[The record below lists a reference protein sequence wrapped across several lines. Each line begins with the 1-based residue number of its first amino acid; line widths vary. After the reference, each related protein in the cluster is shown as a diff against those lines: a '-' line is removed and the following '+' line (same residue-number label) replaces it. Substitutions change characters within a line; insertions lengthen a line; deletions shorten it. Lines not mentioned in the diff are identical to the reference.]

1 MLRINRRNSDSGE
14 RVLFETRP
22 RLIVRLKSAIF
33 KFIIVLLLLYFF
45 TTIIRYAALLQGS
58 VSTVVTVPVVTGTTY
73 GVLLIILLLLL
84 WIFWNILSWRSEE
97 YKLTNQRV
105 MLKSGIIRKNSV
117 YMHYNKIQD
126 IIISQSI
133 MERITNSGDIEIF
146 GGHDR
151 TSLILTDIP
160 DPGEIENMINRM
172 IEGDDQEFETNPPE
186 ELQNNQTNLRS
197 QKPQKPQKPEK
208 RQSVMEEYDKKFKL

>member
-1 MLRINRRNSDSGE
+1 MLGINKRNSHNKE

-22 RLIVRLKSAIF
+22 RFIVRLKSAVF
-33 KFIIVLLLLYFF
+33 KFVLIIILLFFF
-45 TTIIRYAALLQGS
+45 TTIIKYAVILQNN
-58 VSTVVTVPVVTGTTY
+58 VSNFVNVPFVTGTTY
-73 GVLLIILLLLL
+73 GILLIILLLLL
-84 WIFWNILSWRSEE
+84 WILWNILSWRAEN

-105 MLKSGIIRKNSV
+105 IVKKGIIRKNSV

-133 MERITNSGDIEIF
+133 VERISNSGDIEIF

-151 TSLILTDIP
+151 TSLILEDIP
-160 DPGEIENMINRM
+160 NPGEVENMINRM
-172 IEGDDQEFETNPPE
+172 IEGDDQEFEVPIE
-186 ELQNNQTNLRS
+186 ESKEPKKYVQN
-197 QKPQKPQKPEK
+197 QKPQKSKTQK

>member
-1 MLRINRRNSDSGE
+1 MLGINRRNSQTGE

-45 TTIIRYAALLQGS
+45 TTIIRYAALIQGS
-58 VSTVVTVPVVTGTTY
+58 VSTIVTVPFVTGTTY
-73 GVLLIILLLLL
+73 GVLIIIVLLLI
-84 WIFWNILSWRSEE
+84 WILWNILSWRSEN
-97 YKLTNQRV
+97 YRLTNQRV
-105 MLKSGIIRKNSV
+105 MVKSGVIRKNNV

-151 TSLILTDIP
+151 TSLILEDIP
-160 DPGEIENMINRM
+160 NPGEVENMINRM
-172 IEGDDQEFETNPPE
+172 IEGDDSEFETNPPE
-186 ELQNNQTNLRS
+186 EPQSAQNNLRS
-197 QKPQKPQKPEK
+197 QKPQKPQK

>member
-1 MLRINRRNSDSGE
+1 MLGISRRNSHPEE

-33 KFIIVLLLLYFF
+33 KFIIVLVLLYFF

-58 VSTVVTVPVVTGTTY
+58 VSTLVTVPFVTGTTY
-73 GVLLIILLLLL
+73 GILTIILLLLM
-84 WIFWNILSWRSEE
+84 WILWNILSWRSEN

-105 MLKSGIIRKNSV
+105 MVKTGVIRKNSV

-151 TSLILTDIP
+151 TSLILEDIP
-160 DPGEIENMINRM
+160 NPGEVENMINRM
-172 IEGDDQEFETNPPE
+172 IEGDDQEFESNPTE
-186 ELQNNQTNLRS
+186 EPLRP
-197 QKPQKPQKPEK
+197 QKILKPQKPQK

>member
-1 MLRINRRNSDSGE
+1 MLGITRRNSSSEE

-33 KFIIVLLLLYFF
+33 KFIIVLVLLYFF

-58 VSTVVTVPVVTGTTY
+58 VSTLVKVPLVTGTTY
-73 GVLLIILLLLL
+73 GVLTIILLLLL
-84 WIFWNILSWRSEE
+84 WILWNILSWRSEN

-105 MLKSGIIRKNSV
+105 MVKTGVIRKNSV

-151 TSLILTDIP
+151 TSLILEDIP
-160 DPGEIENMINRM
+160 NPSEVENMINRM
-172 IEGDDQEFETNPPE
+172 IEGDDQEFENTLNE
-186 ELQNNQTNLRS
+186 EPQKPQKLL
-197 QKPQKPQKPEK
+197 KPQKPQK

>member
-1 MLRINRRNSDSGE
+1 MLGINRRNSHPEE

-33 KFIIVLLLLYFF
+33 KFIIVLVLLYFF

-58 VSTVVTVPVVTGTTY
+58 VNTLVTIPIVTGTTY
-73 GVLLIILLLLL
+73 GVLTIILLLLI
-84 WIFWNILSWRSEE
+84 WIIWNILSWRSEN

-105 MLKSGIIRKNSV
+105 MIKTGVIRKNSV

-151 TSLILTDIP
+151 TSLILEDIP
-160 DPGEIENMINRM
+160 DPGEVENMINRM
-172 IEGDDQEFETNPPE
+172 IEGDDQEFESNPPE
-186 ELQNNQTNLRS
+186 ETLRP
-197 QKPQKPQKPEK
+197 QKIIKPQKSQKK
-208 RQSVMEEYDKKFKL
+208 QSVMEEYDKKFKL

>member
-58 VSTVVTVPVVTGTTY
+58 VSTIVTVPVVTGTTY
-73 GVLLIILLLLL
+73 GVLIIILLLLM
-84 WIFWNILSWRSEE
+84 WILWNILSWRSEN
-97 YKLTNQRV
+97 YRLTNQRV
-105 MLKSGIIRKNSV
+105 MVKSGVIRKNNV

-133 MERITNSGDIEIF
+133 TERITNSGDIEIF

-151 TSLILTDIP
+151 TSLILEDIP
-160 DPGEIENMINRM
+160 NPGEVENMINRM
-172 IEGDDQEFETNPPE
+172 IEGDDSEFETNPPE
-186 ELQNNQTNLRS
+186 EPQSAQNNLRS
-197 QKPQKPQKPEK
+197 KKPQKPEK

>member
-1 MLRINRRNSDSGE
+1 MLGITRRNSSSEE

-33 KFIIVLLLLYFF
+33 KFIIVLVLLYFF

-58 VSTVVTVPVVTGTTY
+58 VSTLVKVPLVTGTTY
-73 GVLLIILLLLL
+73 VVLTIILLLLL
-84 WIFWNILSWRSEE
+84 WILWNILSWRSEN

-105 MLKSGIIRKNSV
+105 MVKTGVIRKNSV

-151 TSLILTDIP
+151 TSLILEDIP
-160 DPGEIENMINRM
+160 NPSEVENMINRM
-172 IEGDDQEFETNPPE
+172 IEGDDQEFENTPNE
-186 ELQNNQTNLRS
+186 EPQKPQKLL
-197 QKPQKPQKPEK
+197 KPQKPQK

>member
-105 MLKSGIIRKNSV
+105 MLKSGIIEKIRV

-172 IEGDDQEFETNPPE
+172 IEGDDQEFETNPPRK
-186 ELQNNQTNLRS
+186 N
-197 QKPQKPQKPEK
+197 
-208 RQSVMEEYDKKFKL
+208 KFSK